1 MGGLNQPEPSESF
14 LLGEGEKK
22 ITFEMD
28 TKVLSAA
35 TFTIKKE
42 DHTLGNLL
50 REQLLKDDQV
60 IFSGYKNPHP
70 LQHEIILRVQTHHG
84 ESYSP
89 VDALQNAINHLL
101 VDIEILENQF
111 QDEVDKKKEV
121 NKRFML

>member
-22 ITFEMD
+22 LLLSFHIVLNKKTYILIFRITFEMD

-50 REQLLKDDQV
+50 RE
-60 IFSGYKNPHP
+60 
-70 LQHEIILRVQTHHG
+70 
-84 ESYSP
+84 
-89 VDALQNAINHLL
+89 
-101 VDIEILENQF
+101 
-111 QDEVDKKKEV
+111 
-121 NKRFML
+121 